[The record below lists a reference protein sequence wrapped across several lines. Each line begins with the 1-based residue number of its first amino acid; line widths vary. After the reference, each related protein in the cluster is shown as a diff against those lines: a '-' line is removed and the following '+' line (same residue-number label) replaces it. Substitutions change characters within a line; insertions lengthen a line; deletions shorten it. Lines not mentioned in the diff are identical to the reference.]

1 MQLTKNFHLDEFEC
15 HDGTPVPARFIPNAQ
30 RLANNLQVLRDELQ
44 RAIIVTSGYRT
55 PAWNRRVRGAKR
67 SEHLDASAGDIRV
80 PGLTP
85 RVVYQTIER
94 LIKQGKIEEGGL
106 GLYDGW
112 VHYDVRGRK
121 ARWRG

>member
-15 HDGTPVPARFIPNAQ
+15 HDGTPVPEEYVPNAR
-30 RLANNLQVLRDELQ
+30 RLARNLQVLRDEL
-44 RAIIVTSGYRT
+44 RRIIFVVSGYRT
-55 PAWNRRVRGAKR
+55 PAWNRKVRGARR
-67 SEHLDASAGDIRV
+67 SEHLDASAADIRV

-85 RVVYQTIER
+85 RVVHETVER
-94 LIKQGKIEEGGL
+94 LIKEGKMEEGGL

-112 VHYDVRGRK
+112 VHYDVRGRR